1 MATRTLQ
8 ETVVMLMLDGVTRQ
22 FGGVTAL
29 ENVSFT
35 IDRGKIIG
43 LIGPNGAGK
52 TTLFNLISGL
62 YPPTSGHMSF
72 NGTNLL
78 GMPAHRI
85 ARLGIARTFQHIRLF
100 EDMSLRENVVV
111 GMHARLDYSF
121 PALLTRSAG
130 FRHQEKR
137 AFSEAEHLLEKVGLG
152 NSAAFKAGELSYGDQ
167 RRLEIARALASQPQL
182 LLLDEPVAGMNGTEK
197 NILRELVQSFRHDNL
212 SVLLIEHDM
221 TFVMGLCDQ
230 VIVLNFGRMMAMGTP
245 QDIKNDPG
253 VIEAYIGTEE
263 DIS

>member
-1 MATRTLQ
+1 
-8 ETVVMLMLDGVTRQ
+8 MLRLDGVTQR

-29 ENVSFT
+29 EDVSFS
-35 IDRGKIIG
+35 IGRGKIIG

-62 YPPTSGHMSF
+62 YSPTSGHLSF
-72 NGTNLL
+72 NGTSLL
-78 GMPAHRI
+78 GMPAHKI
-85 ARLGIARTFQHIRLF
+85 TRLGIARTFQHIRLF
-100 EDMSLRENVVV
+100 EEMSLRENVVV
-111 GMHARLDYSF
+111 GMHAQLKYSL

-130 FRHQEKR
+130 FRHQEKL
-137 AFSEAEHLLEKVGLG
+137 AFREAEQLLEKVGLG
-152 NSAAFKAGELSYGDQ
+152 NSVAVKAGELSYGDQ
-167 RRLEIARALASQPQL
+167 RRLEIARALASRPQL

-230 VIVLNFGRMMAMGTP
+230 IIVLNFGRMMAMGTP
-245 QDIKNDPG
+245 QDIKNDPK
-253 VIEAYIGTEE
+253 VIEAYIGKEE
-263 DIS
+263 AMS